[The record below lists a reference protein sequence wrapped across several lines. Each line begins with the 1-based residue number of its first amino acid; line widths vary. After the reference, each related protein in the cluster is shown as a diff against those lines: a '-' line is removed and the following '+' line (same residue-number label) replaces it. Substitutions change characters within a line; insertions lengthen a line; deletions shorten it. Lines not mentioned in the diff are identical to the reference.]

1 MPIKKLPKISLII
14 LNLNGKKFL
23 NNCLKSVFATNY
35 PDFEVILVDNG
46 STDGSPQLALRQFA
60 SPKNLQVIL
69 NEKNL
74 GFAGGNNQGATKAK
88 GDWLLFL
95 NNDTQVEKEW
105 LSSLMDE
112 VLKDKKV
119 AAAGCKQRSLI
130 KKNYLDAIGGYLDR
144 FGWSQKIGY
153 KEKDKGQYDK
163 VCEIFYGQGSSLLV
177 KADIFQKLGGFDKDY
192 IIYYE
197 EVDFCWRIHLAGFK
211 IIFVP
216 RAIIYH
222 FGGGWQQK
230 QPDSSFFYLMRRNH
244 LTTLFKN
251 YSTEK
256 LVYILSAALFFYLAS
271 IIVFL
276 CQGKIDRAWAYLR
289 AIGYNIK
296 NLPQNLSKRKIIQQ
310 KIRKI
315 EDKGLSKLFL
325 PGVLFFKQFLGKD

>member
-1 MPIKKLPKISLII
+1 MPIKKLPKISIII
-14 LNLNGKKFL
+14 LNCNGGKFL

-95 NNDTQVEKEW
+95 NNDTEVEKNW
-105 LSSLMDE
+105 LRNLIDE

-119 AAAGCKQRSLI
+119 AAAGCKQRSLV
-130 KKNYLDAIGGYLDR
+130 KRTHLDAVGGYLDR
-144 FGWSQKIGY
+144 FGWSQKTGY

-177 KADIFQKLGGFDKDY
+177 KADIFKKIGGFDESY

-197 EVDFCWRIHLAGFK
+197 EVDLCWRIHLASFK

-216 RAIIYH
+216 RALIYH
-222 FGGGWQQK
+222 FGGGWQKK
-230 QPDSSFFYLMRRNH
+230 QPASSFFYLMRRNH
-244 LTTLFKN
+244 LTTLIKN
-251 YSTEK
+251 YS
-256 LVYILSAALFFYLAS
+256 LANLAWILPLILFFYLAS
-271 IIVFL
+271 VIVLFF
-276 CQGKIDRAWAYLR
+276 QGQNERAGSYLR
-289 AIGYNIK
+289 AIGYNI
-296 NLPQNLSKRKIIQQ
+296 QNLKSIFIKRKQIQ

-315 EDKGLSKLFL
+315 SDSQLNYLFL
-325 PGVLFFKQFLGKD
+325 PGVLFFQQFLGKD